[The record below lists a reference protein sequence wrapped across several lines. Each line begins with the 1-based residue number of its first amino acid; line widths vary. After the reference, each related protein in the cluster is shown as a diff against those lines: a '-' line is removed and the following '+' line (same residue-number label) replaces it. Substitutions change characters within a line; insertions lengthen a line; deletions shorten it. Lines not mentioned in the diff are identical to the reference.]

1 MSIDKVV
8 VALGAV
14 LTIVPL
20 EGCCHLDAVLSIG
33 TSIEDWSRVGAVL
46 SIDPIIVI

>member
-14 LTIVPL
+14 LSIVPL

-33 TSIEDWSRVGAVL
+33 TSNEDWSCEDAVL
-46 SIDPIIVI
+46 SINPIILI